1 MACRQ
6 EPAVEHVKSLH
17 ASDDDGTKAAA
28 SNTDS
33 VSESGR
39 ARNGSNSAD
48 NEPHIPVES
57 VSVEPT
63 KTSGRRSG
71 TRRNERYL

>member
-1 MACRQ
+1 MDCRQ
-6 EPAVEHVKSLH
+6 EQPVEHVKSH
-17 ASDDDGTKAAA
+17 HTSDDDGTKAAA

-39 ARNGSNSAD
+39 ARNDSNSAD
-48 NEPHIPVES
+48 NEQHISVES

-63 KTSGRRSG
+63 KSSGRRSG
-71 TRRNERYL
+71 TRRNER